1 MKITNNKEQLEEYK
15 ETLKGFFPIGSTV
28 YTVLRHVSSSGMTR
42 DIGIVGI
49 ANDPRNEGHFKT
61 FHPNY
66 MVACLLGLKHEAN
79 GWRDSVRI
87 EDCGMNMAFAI
98 VYRLATVLYG
108 DGYALKQ
115 ESL

>member
-1 MKITNNKEQLEEYK
+1 MKITKNKEQLEEYK
-15 ETLKGFFPIGSTV
+15 ETLKGLFPIGSTV
-28 YTVLRHVSSSGMTR
+28 FTVIRHVSSSGTTR

-66 MVACLLGLKHEAN
+66 MVASLLGLKHEAN

-87 EDCGMNMAFAI
+87 EGCGAFEI
-98 VYRLATVLYG
+98 VYRLSEVLYG

>member
-1 MKITNNKEQLEEYK
+1 MKTTKNKEQLEEYK

-49 ANDPRNEGHFKT
+49 ANDPNNSNQFRT

-66 MVACLLGLKHEAN
+66 MVASLLGLKHEAN

-87 EDCGMNMAFAI
+87 EDSGMNMAFEI

-115 ESL
+115 KSL

>member
-1 MKITNNKEQLEEYK
+1 MKITKNKEQLEEYK
-15 ETLKGFFPIGSTV
+15 ETLKRFFPKGSTV

-49 ANDPRNEGHFKT
+49 NNDPTMEGQLRT

-79 GWRDSVRI
+79 DWRDSVRI
-87 EDCGMNMAFAI
+87 KGCGMNMAFEI
-98 VYRLATVLYG
+98 VYRLASILYG